1 MRTLPLLLALV
12 VSGAALP
19 SPSASQDGPY
29 RTEAVTYQNP
39 EDGTLLSATIT
50 LQAGEGPFPGVVL
63 LSLAGA
69 DDLVGSRAALARG
82 RGRSGRAAAA
92 ARERRAASGAA
103 GDEDDRAPPPRQPFE
118 QPPRAND
125 VQAAASYLRSRAEV
139 DPELV
144 GVIGQGDE
152 TTAAV
157 MAAAAEPVPA
167 FLVLLSATGLPGPE
181 TFRIEQL
188 SLAAQRGANRAA
200 LDDLDAYLEELV
212 GIVLSDTS
220 AGFREVLLRGLI
232 AESDVQLPRSAA
244 FPPNP
249 RDQVSFFASPWWRDQ
264 LSFQPDQVLARLR
277 SPVLV
282 LTGVEDPMH
291 PYQEHLPAIRR
302 SLEEAPTE
310 DVTVCLLPGRTR
322 HSFPPEVVGV
332 IGEWMGDRIPLAE
345 VPEADPR
352 VRPMDACRELR

>member
-69 DDLVGSRAALARG
+69 DDLVEQLLRRGSVVLRP
-82 RGRSGRAAAA
+82 
-92 ARERRAASGAA
+92 ERRGMRTIEHLLHATF
-103 GDEDDRAPPPRQPFE
+103 Q
-118 QPPRAND
+118 QLAND

>member
-1 MRTLPLLLALV
+1 MRTLHLLLALV
-12 VSGAALP
+12 VSGASLP
-19 SPSASQDGPY
+19 SLSASQDGPY

-50 LQAGEGPFPGVVL
+50 LPAGEGPFPGVVL

-69 DDLVGSRAALARG
+69 DDLVEELRRRGSVVLRP
-82 RGRSGRAAAA
+82 
-92 ARERRAASGAA
+92 ERRGMRTI
-103 GDEDDRAPPPRQPFE
+103 EHLLRATFQHL
-118 QPPRAND
+118 AND

-144 GVIGQGDE
+144 GVIGQGAE
-152 TTAAV
+152 TTAVV

-200 LDDLDAYLEELV
+200 LDDLDAYLEEFV
-212 GIVLSDTS
+212 DIVLSDTS

-232 AESDVQLPRSAA
+232 AESDVQLPRGAA

-249 RDQVSFFASPWWRDQ
+249 QDQVRFFASPWWRDQ

-282 LTGVEDPMH
+282 LMGVEDPMH
-291 PYQEHLPAIRR
+291 PYEEHLRAIRS

-310 DVTVCLLPGRTR
+310 DATVCLLPGRTR

-332 IGEWMGDRIPLAE
+332 IGEWLGDRIPLAE
-345 VPEADPR
+345 VPEADPG
-352 VRPMDACRELR
+352 VRPMDACLGERELRSPLADRDADRRR